1 MKGRLAWWASDLRVR
16 IAVLLFAGVLMAGL
30 GFDVLVVMLTEKRLL
45 QELDHRAQ
53 SYAGLLATR
62 VSTPLVLHDRVGL
75 REELRRALR
84 EHDVV
89 GVSVLEA
96 SGAEFAR
103 EVRDPGKWVPAESE
117 ASAGA
122 ARDPRGALTLLLRR
136 AHVRV
141 AWAPVFR
148 ETAPTPGTLEEMGEL
163 YGVSPGGTSAAQP
176 PVGRV
181 RMLFSTAGVEEA
193 VRTASRMGLTILLAA
208 LALWLIP
215 LFALL
220 RVIAQPL
227 HEASELARDIA
238 AGQLDRRIPVRSRD
252 ELGTLAESLNTMASA
267 LTEAQARAV
276 GEAEAMRRATDAIV
290 AITQG
295 ARQARGLDDLFQVVA
310 SQLRQVTGSRG
321 AALALRDGDG
331 PVALFQ
337 RFDPPLPW
345 GELAPGRAVDPELL
359 RRLDRQ
365 PVAPVRIDVEREEL
379 SLARGLRRDGYRRA
393 LLVPLGSDV
402 GGGALL
408 LASERADAFP
418 PSQVDVVMGLASH
431 LGAALRAASLHSRLE
446 SAVSELEDT
455 RERLERSERLR
466 VAGEMASGVAHDF
479 NNVLGAILGRAQL
492 LRRRAASGDI
502 ESAEL
507 ARALE
512 IIEMAAQDGGDT
524 VRRLRQ
530 FGAGAHGSAADVVDL
545 DRIVRDAAEF
555 TRARWESEAQA
566 LGRTIGLVID
576 SEPGATVE
584 GRGSEMREVFTNLIL
599 NAIDALPTG
608 GTIRLSTHV
617 ETDRVRAEVAD
628 DGVGMSSDIQ
638 RRIFDPFFTTK
649 GERGTGL
656 GLSVVYGIIHGA
668 GGEIMVHSTPGR
680 GTRMEVSLPRALRTV
695 AERARPAGTAP
706 DEAHARV
713 MVVDDE
719 PAVRELLGDIL
730 ASLGHD
736 PQVFESASAA
746 LAAYERGRY
755 EVVFTDLGMPGMT
768 GWELARALRDRDPD
782 VTIAIIT
789 GWGAEVSPD
798 ALREGGADAVVS
810 KPFTIEDI
818 EGLVRLAREGRKKRA
833 A

>member
-1 MKGRLAWWASDLRVR
+1 MRRHLAWLSSDLRVR
-16 IAVLLFAGVLMAGL
+16 IAVLLFVGVLMAGV
-30 GFDVLVVMLTEKRLL
+30 GFDVLVIMLTEQRLL
-45 QELDHRAQ
+45 QELDHRAR

-62 VSTPLVLHDRVGL
+62 VSTPLLLHDRAGL
-75 REELRRALR
+75 REEMRRALR
-84 EHDVV
+84 EPDVV
-89 GVSVLEA
+89 GVSVRNRN
-96 SGAEFAR
+96 GAEFGR
-103 EVRDPGKWVPAESE
+103 EVRDPSRWAAADALLETAATHDP
-117 ASAGA
+117 GA
-122 ARDPRGALTLLLRR
+122 AVNSLLKR
-136 AHVRV
+136 AHVREV
-141 AWAPVFR
+141 WAPVYR
-148 ETAPTPGTLEEMGEL
+148 ETAPATRSEEELGEL
-163 YGVSPGGTSAAQP
+163 YGVKPAEPGSPRP
-176 PVGRV
+176 IGRV
-181 RMLFSTAGVEEA
+181 RMLFATAGVEEA
-193 VRTASRMGLTILLAA
+193 VRTASRMGFTILLAA

-220 RVIAQPL
+220 RVISQPL

-276 GEAEAMRRATDAIV
+276 GEAEAMRRATEAIV
-290 AITQG
+290 AIAQG

-310 SQLRQVTGSRG
+310 SQLRQVTDSSG
-321 AALALRDGDG
+321 AALALPEGEG
-331 PVALFQ
+331 AVALFQ

-345 GELAPGRAVDPELL
+345 GELSPGGPLDPELL
-359 RRLDRQ
+359 RRLDRK
-365 PVAPVRIDVEREEL
+365 PVAPVRVNVEREEL
-379 SLARGLRRDGYRRA
+379 PLARGLRREGYRMA
-393 LLVPLGSDV
+393 LLVPLGTEA

-431 LGAALRAASLHSRLE
+431 LGAALSAASLHSRLE
-446 SAVSELEDT
+446 SAVAELEDT

-492 LRRRAASGDI
+492 LRRRASNGEI
-502 ESAEL
+502 ELGEL
-507 ARALE
+507 SRALE
-512 IIEMAAQDGGDT
+512 IIEMAAQDGGNT

-530 FGAGAHGSAADVVDL
+530 FGAGSRQGGAGIVDL
-545 DRIVRDAAEF
+545 DSIVRDAAEF

-566 LGRTIGLVID
+566 TGRTIRLEVESD
-576 SEPGATVE
+576 PGAAVE
-584 GRGSEMREVFTNLIL
+584 GLGSEMREVFTNLIL
-599 NAIDALPTG
+599 NSVDALPSG
-608 GTIRLSTHV
+608 GTIRLSTRVHD
-617 ETDRVRAEVAD
+617 DRVLATVAD

-638 RRIFDPFFTTK
+638 PRIFDPFFTTK

-656 GLSVVYGIIHGA
+656 GLSVVYGIVHGA
-668 GGEIMVHSTPGR
+668 GGEITVTSAPGR
-680 GTRMEVSLPRALRTV
+680 GTRMEVSLPRAV
-695 AERARPAGTAP
+695 WVEAEPPRPVRVQHEEEP
-706 DEAHARV
+706 VHV

-719 PAVRELLGDIL
+719 PAVRELLRDIL

-736 PQVFESASAA
+736 PDVFDSGVAA
-746 LAAYERGRY
+746 FEAYVRGRY

-768 GWELARALRDRDPD
+768 GWELARALRDRDPA

-789 GWGAEVSPD
+789 GWGAEVSPE
-798 ALREGGADAVVS
+798 ALREGGADAVVG

-818 EGLVRLAREGRKKRA
+818 EGLVRLARERREKA